1 MEKREYVELCF
12 RQQTKNPRDL
22 SHEMNSF
29 CINYRYL
36 VDKIIF
42 FIIIYGGEIC
52 YYQKK
57 QRSRYLKFKQ
67 IF

>member
-29 CINYRYL
+29 CIKLKYL
-36 VDKIIF
+36 VDKIIVP
-42 FIIIYGGEIC
+42 III
-52 YYQKK
+52 
-57 QRSRYLKFKQ
+57 
-67 IF
+67 

>member
-22 SHEMNSF
+22 SHEMNSL

-42 FIIIYGGEIC
+42 FIIIYMEVKYAII
-52 YYQKK
+52 KK
-57 QRSRYLKFKQ
+57 NNDPR
-67 IF
+67 I